1 MTASPSDL
9 LDQRAELLRAGV
21 HDAELTRV
29 TDTLAGLV
37 DAEGLHARRITLDEP
52 PEVLERLVREEP
64 VHPFSGPDDVAD
76 RLADDRRCFV
86 LELRSAPSR
95 PLNVVFCALWQGLA
109 RDLGEVLDPAA
120 PTADP
125 ALAHSAIFYSIWN
138 VEPGWAGLPGG
149 RILLEAAIDEL
160 RAELPA
166 LTTFATLSPIP
177 GFTRWDRGRTAGQ
190 GPHGDGPLHR
200 CAEYLTSLRDDGRP
214 LDAVAR
220 FHLGNGARLLALT
233 EGSDRSER
241 GLARSGGIMATYRY
255 EPEDRHANRAA
266 LARRTSGRGRR
277 GRPAARSAHDGGLS
291 PRGVG
296 TLCEQRL
303 TGWEPTG
310 RCPIASGRPHVA
322 TGRPTEEYRR
332 CDTAHCSSSPC

>member
-9 LDQRAELLRAGV
+9 LDQRAELLRGGAHGAGPGGA
-21 HDAELTRV
+21 HDAELARV

-52 PEVLERLVREEP
+52 PEVLDRLVRDEP

-86 LELRSAPSR
+86 LELRSAPAR
-95 PLNVVFCALWQGLA
+95 PLNVVFCALWRGLA

-120 PTADP
+120 PTTDP
-125 ALAHSAIFYSIWN
+125 ADADSAIFYSIWN
-138 VEPGWAGLPGG
+138 VEPGWVGLPGG
-149 RILLEAAIDEL
+149 RILLEAAIEQL

-177 GFTRWDRGRTAGQ
+177 GFARWDRGRVDAARPG
-190 GPHGDGPLHR
+190 GDDPLRR
-200 CAEYLTSLRDDGRP
+200 CAEYLTSTRADGRP

-241 GLARSGGIMATYRY
+241 GMSRSMGIMATYRY

-266 LARRTSGRGRR
+266 LAAGH
-277 GRPAARSAHDGGLS
+277 PAVGDEVARLLDGG
-291 PRGVG
+291 
-296 TLCEQRL
+296 
-303 TGWEPTG
+303 
-310 RCPIASGRPHVA
+310 
-322 TGRPTEEYRR
+322 
-332 CDTAHCSSSPC
+332 TAVEAGSSPGNAV